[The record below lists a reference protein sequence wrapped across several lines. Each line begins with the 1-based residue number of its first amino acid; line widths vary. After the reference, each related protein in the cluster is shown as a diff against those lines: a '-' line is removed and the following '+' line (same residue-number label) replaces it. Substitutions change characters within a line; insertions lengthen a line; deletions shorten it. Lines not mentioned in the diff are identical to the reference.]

1 MGFYTMTFQITMRVG
16 GLQAGLMT
24 DWIGAPFALGIG
36 ALLSLF
42 YGLFVFV
49 RFKAVQ
55 DLK

>member
-1 MGFYTMTFQITMRVG
+1 MTFQITMRVG